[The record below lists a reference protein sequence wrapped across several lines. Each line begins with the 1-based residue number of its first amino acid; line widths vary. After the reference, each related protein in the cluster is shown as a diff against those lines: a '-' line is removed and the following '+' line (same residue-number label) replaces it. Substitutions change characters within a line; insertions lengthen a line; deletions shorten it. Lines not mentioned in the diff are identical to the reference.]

1 MHKKQ
6 KKDNLLTFRKG
17 SCSLIVCVHL
27 IIYMI
32 FSIFLLVISRKSY
45 IFASC
50 KELHAGV
57 FFTRLYKI

>member
-32 FSIFLLVISRKSY
+32 FSIFLLGFDIFSY
-45 IFASC
+45 LCI
-50 KELHAGV
+50 V
-57 FFTRLYKI
+57 